1 MPTGSHSSASSL
13 HNFVT
18 VMETVELEHA
28 EREGEGKSQGYRRS
42 RVILKQERRKQ
53 KEFFEKK
60 KLQSKMKLLGVTS
73 PKSSAVSLDL
83 LNLYVVNQISTKKD
97 NENKRKP
104 VHIDITEDVKIP
116 IRRHNI
122 ELPMSPL
129 RTQHMSNLDD
139 IQNRLQKQVLD
150 RRRQHLS
157 EKVSYQ
163 HNLSQVTESRYV
175 DSSMKHEDNIGRA
188 FGACPSS
195 SSGFWSSNC
204 TQLAEENFSASLMG
218 NAWEQTCEEKLQKP
232 IGNSFDQDPWIIK
245 PPSQC
250 IFRKPDIVPQE
261 LFKPLHRLDYMNSAR
276 KNPVIMTSNE
286 LENSEG
292 IEEPLFDVVKETA
305 ERKAPQDGSDCSFLA
320 LFEDESRPIHNSP
333 STKHFNPFVDPSST
347 DFFTIDPDDRNQM
360 TNRNYPY
367 DTREAYSAISG
378 KRSSVDRHL
387 EGIFTDP
394 EQILP
399 KSNSASSASYQ
410 KTSGLHKT
418 HLQDCHEEQHY
429 FLPSENKEKPANLE
443 RIDTF
448 AYHHAHPI
456 SFREN
461 VQNYSR
467 KKSDDEFVRESV
479 WRQNQL
485 FAFEEFTTAQEKEY
499 KSGVSSNLHEMD
511 KDVDSSLSSWSPSY
525 SPRQTE
531 SCFSPSPDTSE
542 EEDTVQKKEYL
553 KERSSKR
560 NDANAIPAPAS
571 TEPPKASNTSTVPL
585 QPSRSLTRE
594 AATHLQGGDPILC
607 VTEEENKNHS
617 APAEGGLLERALQR
631 ERITHTTTR
640 DGWSQTEFSVTEAE
654 KVDVATQ
661 CGTTQVCSCRS
672 SLPSACSL
680 GGTPPPS
687 TPGAT
692 GGHKVSAHEVRVP
705 VGVGSAAGM
714 AAFSS
719 EAEYLSLA
727 GQRTLEV
734 LNYIDIM
741 KEREKQ

>member
-1 MPTGSHSSASSL
+1 MHTPQSDL
-13 HNFVT
+13 W
-18 VMETVELEHA
+18 EH
-28 EREGEGKSQGYRRS
+28 
-42 RVILKQERRKQ
+42 
-53 KEFFEKK
+53 EFFEKK
-60 KLQSKMKLLGVTS
+60 KLKSKMKLLGVTS

-129 RTQHMSNLDD
+129 RTKHMSNLDD
-139 IQNRLQKQVLD
+139 IQNRYLLQKQVLD

-157 EKVSYQ
+157 EKVNYQ

-175 DSSMKHEDNIGRA
+175 DSSMEHEENIARA
-188 FGACPSS
+188 FSACPSS
-195 SSGFWSSNC
+195 SSGFLSSNC
-204 TQLAEENFSASLMG
+204 TQHPEENFSASLMG
-218 NAWEQTCEEKLQKP
+218 NAWEQTCEEKLQNQL
-232 IGNSFDQDPWIIK
+232 GNSFDQDPWITK

-276 KNPVIMTSNE
+276 ENPVIMASNE

-305 ERKAPQDGSDCSFLA
+305 EWKAPQDGSDCSFLA
-320 LFEDESRPIHNSP
+320 LFEDESRPIHNKP

-347 DFFTIDPDDRNQM
+347 DIFTIDPDDRNQM

-367 DTREAYSAISG
+367 DTREAYSAISA
-378 KRSSVDRHL
+378 KRSSVDRCL

-394 EQILP
+394 EQVLP
-399 KSNSASSASYQ
+399 ESNSASGASYK
-410 KTSGLHKT
+410 KTSGLHKA
-418 HLQDCHEEQHY
+418 HLQDCHEGQHY
-429 FLPSENKEKPANLE
+429 FLPSENKVKPANLE
-443 RIDTF
+443 RIETF

-467 KKSDDEFVRESV
+467 KKSDDKSMKELV

-485 FAFEEFTTAQEKEY
+485 FAFEE
-499 KSGVSSNLHEMD
+499 
-511 KDVDSSLSSWSPSY
+511 
-525 SPRQTE
+525 
-531 SCFSPSPDTSE
+531 SE

-560 NDANAIPAPAS
+560 DDANAVPAPAS
-571 TEPPKASNTSTVPL
+571 AEPPKASNTSTVPR

-594 AATHLQGGDPILC
+594 AATPLQGRDPVLC
-607 VTEEENKNHS
+607 VTEEENKNHA
-617 APAEGGLLERALQR
+617 APAESGLLEEALRR
-631 ERITHTTTR
+631 EHVSRTTTR
-640 DGWSQTEFSVTEAE
+640 DGWSQTELSVTEAE

-672 SLPSACSL
+672 SLPSARSL

-687 TPGAT
+687 TSGAT
-692 GGHKVSAHEVRVP
+692 GGHKVPAHEVLVP
-705 VGVGSAAGM
+705 VGAGSAAGM

-719 EAEYLSLA
+719 EAKYLSLA